1 MDDDRRRD
9 GGAGVHGGGINKMQ
23 IRGIRSFSPHHA
35 MNIEFFYPLTLIVG
49 KNGSG
54 KTTIIE
60 CLKMACTGSLPP
72 NCRNGQAFVSD
83 PATHCTTEV
92 KAQVKLK
99 FTSATGKPVICM
111 RNFSLTQKR
120 DKKEY
125 KAFEAALQTFDDAGR
140 KSNLSFKCADLNKM
154 VPELM
159 GVSQAVLESVIF
171 VHQEESDWPLAEDKV
186 LKQKFDDIF
195 ASAKYTKALDDIRA
209 LKNNMKK
216 EEKVKLSDLALA
228 EEILGKKNKIKG
240 DLENHQDAE
249 RELLV
254 RRRTRRASR
263 TS

>member
-1 MDDDRRRD
+1 
-9 GGAGVHGGGINKMQ
+9 MQ

-120 DKKEY
+120 DKTED
-125 KAFEAALQTFDDAGR
+125 KAMSYMHALQAAQAST
-140 KSNLSFKCADLNKM
+140 KSAHVVLSLIHISE
-154 VPELM
+154 P
-159 GVSQAVLESVIF
+159 
-171 VHQEESDWPLAEDKV
+171 
-186 LKQKFDDIF
+186 
-195 ASAKYTKALDDIRA
+195 
-209 LKNNMKK
+209 
-216 EEKVKLSDLALA
+216 
-228 EEILGKKNKIKG
+228 
-240 DLENHQDAE
+240 
-249 RELLV
+249 
-254 RRRTRRASR
+254 TRPY
-263 TS
+263 